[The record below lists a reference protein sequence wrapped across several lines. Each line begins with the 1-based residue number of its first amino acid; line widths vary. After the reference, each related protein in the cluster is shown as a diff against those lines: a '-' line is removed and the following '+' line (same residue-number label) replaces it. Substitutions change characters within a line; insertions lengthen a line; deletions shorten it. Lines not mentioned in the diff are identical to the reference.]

1 MTRLKGTEIFI
12 ESWESEALKRL
23 IERKINEIN
32 RPKPDF
38 AQKALQEEIITLQGL
53 LPIILNETTLLYS
66 EITKHLTSK
75 IHEAVKMDANAVV
88 LVIPLHES
96 AGEEFRVATVNPHQD
111 NPMKGL
117 EIGIEATGRILREVQ
132 L

>member
-12 ESWESEALKRL
+12 DSRESEALTKL
-23 IERKINEIN
+23 IESKINDIN

-38 AQKALQEEIITLQGL
+38 AQKALQEEILTLKSF

-111 NPMKGL
+111 NPMNGL